1 MILETGFL
9 FSRRLFESEREFME
23 GELME
28 SLGDGLLC
36 LLRAGRCESD
46 WMRKWMVWLSLLK
59 G

>member
-1 MILETGFL
+1 
-9 FSRRLFESEREFME
+9 
-23 GELME
+23 ME

-36 LLRAGRCESD
+36 VLRAGRCESD